1 MMCLIMLY
9 NVSTTEPGVIP
20 SVYLNSGI
28 ANDSEYKINNN
39 KDYFCEYLNKKEL
52 DKVMVENKITN
63 NTQKFFSNLKY
74 KYLL

>member
-9 NVSTTEPGVIP
+9 NVSSTEPGIIP

-28 ANDSEYKINNN
+28 TNDSEYKINNN
-39 KDYFCEYLNKKEL
+39 KDYFCEYLNKKDL
-52 DKVMVENKITN
+52 DKVMIENRITN

>member
-9 NVSTTEPGVIP
+9 NVSSTEPGIIP

-28 ANDSEYKINNN
+28 NNDSEYKINNN
-39 KDYFCEYLNKKEL
+39 KDYFCEYLNKKDL
-52 DKVMVENKITN
+52 DKVMIENRITN